1 MKPLSSE
8 EINNLKSDKGL
19 ASVQVPTSENIEENP
34 LAYSGLNK
42 DAIARIPK
50 SIDSETYNEYL
61 DYDIH
66 LNVNSD
72 LK

>member
-61 DYDIH
+61 DYDK
-66 LNVNSD
+66 VWD
-72 LK
+72 AYKDMM